1 MYAKM
6 SIRNVKRSFKDYAIY
21 FLTLTFAVCIFY
33 SFNSISSQKAM
44 MDVTNSK
51 AEIIQMLS
59 KIISMT
65 SVFVSIILGFL
76 IIYANN
82 FLIKRRKREIG
93 LYMTLG
99 MGKRKISYL
108 LIKETFWTLITWIWS
123 YSRSS
128 GISRI
133 IFIYIKTI

>member
-1 MYAKM
+1 MYSKM
-6 SIRNVKRSFKDYAIY
+6 SIRNVKRSFKDYVIY

-93 LYMTLG
+93 LYM
-99 MGKRKISYL
+99 
-108 LIKETFWTLITWIWS
+108 
-123 YSRSS
+123 
-128 GISRI
+128 
-133 IFIYIKTI
+133 